1 MQSPLQVLGK
11 TSAQELNQSQ
21 IEQVI
26 FSNSTDL
33 TKIVQKERVGI
44 TKFTQW
50 METNKMCEEA

>member
-21 IEQVI
+21 IEH
-26 FSNSTDL
+26 STDL